1 MPDRRRPLYSPEE
14 RAIIDV
20 HKEEYL
26 NAASALEKKQL
37 AQNKI
42 FPAIFNHWERKGID
56 LSDPQPRMKVC
67 MVGIGGSALIAKLSG
82 VKGTCIVDAEQL
94 AISYILQDTIRYL
107 DH

>member
-1 MPDRRRPLYSPEE
+1 MPDRRQPLYSPEE

-42 FPAIFNHWERKGID
+42 FPAIFNYWERKGLD
-56 LSDPQPRMKVC
+56 LSDRQLRMKVC
-67 MVGIGGSALIAKLSG
+67 MIGIGGSALIAKLW
-82 VKGTCIVDAEQL
+82 
-94 AISYILQDTIRYL
+94 
-107 DH
+107 